1 MAEILEIFTATG
13 GQPLKFTA
21 YDGSTAGDEDAVLG
35 LDLRTPRGATYLATA
50 PGELGLARAY
60 VSGDLQA
67 YGVHPGDPYVLLKTL
82 TDRVDFKRPSARVL
96 ANVVRSIGV
105 EHLLPIAPPPQEAP
119 PRWRRVADGLLH
131 SKTRDAEAIH
141 HHYDVSNTFYEWV
154 LGPSM
159 TYTCAVYPNA
169 DATLEEA
176 QENKYRLIF
185 DKLRLQPGDRLLDVG
200 CGWGGMVRYAA
211 RRGVRAIGATLS
223 AEQAKWAQKAIED
236 EGLTGLAEVRHSD
249 YRDVRETEFDAVS
262 SIGLTEHIGVK
273 NYPAYF
279 GFLKSKLR
287 TGGLLLNHC
296 ITRHDNK
303 STSFAGGFTDRYV
316 FPDGELTGSGRI
328 VTEIQDVGLEVLH
341 EENFRHHYAMTLRDW
356 CRNLVEH
363 WDEAVAEVG
372 LATAKVWGL
381 YMAASRVAFEQ
392 NNLQLHHVL
401 AAKVDARGDDSLP
414 LRPWWTP
421 SRLSRRSY
429 DARPTRSVAARVRP
443 LRGRGAAPTA
453 RCGRLRQA
461 CVPLRR
467 RCAESASDG
476 ARPGADSCPA
486 GGGALAAGAAAPDLT
501 SHPPV
506 HAQRVF
512 ERFGDDVGVALFGQ
526 PLGQRRRCMGQH
538 QCVVLDRPDRGARQ
552 HHLGGPAALAHLV
565 AHRRPHGS
573 HGRPR

>member
-1 MAEILEIFTATG
+1 
-13 GQPLKFTA
+13 
-21 YDGSTAGDEDAVLG
+21 
-35 LDLRTPRGATYLATA
+35 
-50 PGELGLARAY
+50 
-60 VSGDLQA
+60 
-67 YGVHPGDPYVLLKTL
+67 
-82 TDRVDFKRPSARVL
+82 VL

-105 EHLLPIAPPPQEAP
+105 EHLLPIAPPPQETP
-119 PRWRRVADGLLH
+119 PRWRRVADGFLH

-169 DATLEEA
+169 GATLEEA

-185 DKLRLQPGDRLLDVG
+185 EKLRLQPGDRLLDVG

-211 RRGVRAIGATLS
+211 RRGVRVIGATLS
-223 AEQAKWAQKAIED
+223 AEQAKWAQKAIQD
-236 EGLTGLAEVRHSD
+236 EELTGLAEVRHFD

-296 ITRHDNK
+296 ITRHDNR

-328 VTEIQDVGLEVLH
+328 ITEIQEAGLEVLH

-363 WDEAVAEVG
+363 WDEAVTEVG

-401 AAKVDARGDDSLP
+401 AAKVDVWDDDSLP
-414 LRPWWTP
+414 LRPWW
-421 SRLSRRSY
+421 
-429 DARPTRSVAARVRP
+429 
-443 LRGRGAAPTA
+443 
-453 RCGRLRQA
+453 
-461 CVPLRR
+461 
-467 RCAESASDG
+467 
-476 ARPGADSCPA
+476 
-486 GGGALAAGAAAPDLT
+486 
-501 SHPPV
+501 
-506 HAQRVF
+506 
-512 ERFGDDVGVALFGQ
+512 Q
-526 PLGQRRRCMGQH
+526 P
-538 QCVVLDRPDRGARQ
+538 
-552 HHLGGPAALAHLV
+552 
-565 AHRRPHGS
+565 
-573 HGRPR
+573 